1 MACHPLTKHPHA
13 RMLLL
18 AAPLALAGC
27 QFDSATL
34 GQVLGTTSQMVAG
47 AAQNN
52 EATVGAAIR
61 EALAIGSERAAT
73 TLSASG
79 GYAKNP
85 VLRLTLPE
93 SVQPVAKGLRAV
105 GMGSYVD
112 KVEADM
118 NEAAELAAARAVPV
132 FRNAVTQMTLADA
145 IGILNGGDNAATQYF
160 RGKTESNLRTQFAP
174 IINDSLQKTGYY
186 DSYKSMLGVYNK
198 LPLADK
204 PSLDLEQHILERSLD
219 GLFVKLA
226 DEEKLIRQDP
236 AKRTT
241 ELLRQVFGKPSP

>member
-1 MACHPLTKHPHA
+1 MKKI
-13 RMLLL
+13 LL
-18 AAPLALAGC
+18 AAAIAGLSSALTGC
-27 QFDSATL
+27 QFDAATL
-34 GQVLGTTSQMVAG
+34 ERVLGT
-47 AAQNN
+47 AQQVGGVRN
-52 EATVGAAIR
+52 EATVGAGIR

-85 VLRLTLPE
+85 LLRIAMPD
-93 SVQPVAKGLRAV
+93 SVQPVVKTLRQF

-118 NEAAELAAARAVPV
+118 NEAAELAAAKAVPV
-132 FRNAVTQMTLADA
+132 FRTAVTQMTLADA
-145 IGILNGGDNAATQYF
+145 VGILKGGDNAATTYF
-160 RGKTESNLRTQFAP
+160 RSRTESSLRTQFSP
-174 IINDSLQKTGYY
+174 IITGSLQQTGYY
-186 DSYKSMLGVYNK
+186 DSYKSMLSVYNK
-198 LPLADK
+198 LPVADK
-204 PSLDLEQHILERSLD
+204 PSLDLEQHILDKSLD

-241 ELLRQVFGKPSP
+241 ELLRQVFGGANP